1 MTGQAAAHGQ
11 RAATDRLGFDRQEAA
26 GAFGDLG
33 VLVPIAVAM
42 IVVNGLSATAVVVP
56 AGLLYVAAGLVFRVP
71 VPVQPLKAFGAIAI
85 ALQLGAE
92 EIAAGAILLG
102 GTFLVLG
109 ASGLLDRAARL
120 FPRPLVRGIQLAVGV
135 LFLQIAAGLVTD
147 PPDTF
152 TDHTRPAPYLLAGAL
167 VVAVAAVA
175 LRRRGVTLALVGI
188 AVAVMAWGAAGVPAA
203 PLWGPSPLRPP
214 ELSLAAFA
222 VAAVTL
228 VLPQL
233 PLTFANSCLG
243 TADAA
248 RTYFGDRAHRVRPGR
263 LAVSLGAANVAVGL
277 VGGMPLCHGAGGM
290 TAHRTFG
297 ARTGGAPVIIG
308 VVLLALG
315 LTVGAGLAGLL
326 AGFPLPVLAGLLA
339 VAGALHIGLL
349 RDLER
354 PADWLVALGVGVLGV
369 LTDLGI
375 ALVAGLLVW
384 WVVLPLVRRA
394 GGRLP

>member
-1 MTGQAAAHGQ
+1 MTGVAAARER
-11 RAATDRLGFDRQEAA
+11 RARSGLRFDRGEAA

-56 AGLLYVAAGLVFRVP
+56 AGLLYVAAGLIFRVP

-102 GTFLVLG
+102 GIFLVLG
-109 ASGLLDRAARL
+109 ASGLLDRAARV
-120 FPRPLVRGIQLAVGV
+120 FPRPLVRGVQLAVGL
-135 LFLQIAAGLVTD
+135 LFLRIAVGLVTD

-152 TDHTRPAPYLLAGAL
+152 TDHARPGWYLLGGAL
-167 VVAVAAVA
+167 AVALAAVA
-175 LRRRGVTLALVGI
+175 LRRRGVTLALVLI
-188 AVAVMAWGAAGVPAA
+188 AVATMAWAAGGDPAA
-203 PLWGPSPLRPP
+203 GLWGPSPLQPP
-214 ELSLAAFA
+214 KLSPAAFG
-222 VAAVTL
+222 AAAATL

-248 RTYFGDRAHRVRPGR
+248 RTYFGERARRVRPGR
-263 LAVSLGAANVAVGL
+263 LAVSLGAANIAVGL

-290 TAHRTFG
+290 TAHRAFG

-308 VVLLALG
+308 ATLVVLG

-339 VAGALHIGLL
+339 VAGALHIALL

-354 PADWLVALGVGVLGV
+354 PVEWVVALGVGVLGV
-369 LTDLGI
+369 LTDLAT
-375 ALVAGLLVW
+375 ALAVGLLVW
-384 WVVLPLVRRA
+384 WVLRLVPRA
-394 GGRLP
+394 GAPVR